1 MLVLALLS
9 PTQVKKQESQAKAAA
24 AAAKA
29 TKA

>member
-1 MLVLALLS
+1 VADVVDAGSLEKVRS
-9 PTQVKKQESQAKAAA
+9 YKKQAK